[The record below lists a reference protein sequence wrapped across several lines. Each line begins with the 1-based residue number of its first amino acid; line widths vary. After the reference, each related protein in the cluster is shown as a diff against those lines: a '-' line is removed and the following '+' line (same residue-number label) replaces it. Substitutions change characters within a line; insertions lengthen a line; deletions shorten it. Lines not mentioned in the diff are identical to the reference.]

1 MRKFLLVTSALV
13 STTGFASAQDSPP
26 QGVYVTGTAS
36 MGVLGGDWIADTDNG
51 PDGFAGNADDRII
64 AGQGEYELHTDI
76 DVTFN
81 MIGRTDTGLVF
92 GAQIDLDE
100 SDGFEE
106 RGNSLAFENR
116 SEGGETIFVSG
127 NFGVL
132 TMGDT
137 DGALDWA
144 LQEIGIGNSL
154 GDAHIEHLGY
164 SSHNFADYED
174 GDGQIA
180 RYDYTFGNFA
190 LALSADIAEASEKD
204 ILSAGARYLAD
215 LGGTRLGVGL
225 GYQQRGHDGKDNDA
239 IGVSLSATTDSGF
252 VAVLNWVDMGDG
264 PNTTSYVNP
273 NQQPTN
279 QNAINQLPEQFVGIG
294 LGYRVDD
301 WLFAANYGR
310 ITEEGPRPRGG
321 QIDRA
326 QDGYGIA
333 VNYNLG
339 GGAQVQLGYSNSSCK
354 KSTSNLPEEDLGGP
368 VTASNPNAYQLCAVH
383 DDEYSTF
390 SLGVAMNF

>member
-1 MRKFLLVTSALV
+1 MRKFLLATSALA
-13 STTGFASAQDSPP
+13 TAAGLASAQDSPP
-26 QGVYVTGTAS
+26 QGVHVTGTAS

-51 PDGFAGNADDRII
+51 ADGFPDNADDRII
-64 AGQGEYELHTDI
+64 PGQGDYELHTDV
-76 DVTFN
+76 DVTFS
-81 MIGRTDTGLVF
+81 MIGQTDTGLVF

-100 SDGFEE
+100 SDGYDD
-106 RGNSLAFENR
+106 RGHSLAFENR
-116 SEGGETIFVSG
+116 SQGGETIFISG
-127 NFGVL
+127 DFGVL

-144 LQEIGIGNSL
+144 LQEIGIGSSL

-164 SSHNFADYED
+164 SSQNFADYED

-180 RYDYTFGNFA
+180 RYDYSFGDFA
-190 LALSADIAEASEKD
+190 FALSADIAEAGGKD

-225 GYQQRGHDGKDNDA
+225 GYQQRGHDGKENDA
-239 IGVSLSATTDSGF
+239 FGVSLSATMDNGF
-252 VAVLNWVDMGDG
+252 LAVLNWVDMGDASSARSRNNVDNLFAG
-264 PNTTSYVNP
+264 NGV
-273 NQQPTN
+273 
-279 QNAINQLPEQFVGIG
+279 PEQFVGIG
-294 LGYRVDD
+294 LGYRMDD

-310 ITEEGPRPRGG
+310 ITEEGRTSQGE
-321 QIDRA
+321 IDRG
-326 QDGYGIA
+326 QDGWGMA

-339 GGAQVQLGYSNSSCK
+339 GGAQVQLGYSKSSCEK
-354 KSTSNLPEEDLGGP
+354 ATDPNPIMDLGGP
-368 VTASNPNAYQLCAVH
+368 VTSFNPNAVHACGVH